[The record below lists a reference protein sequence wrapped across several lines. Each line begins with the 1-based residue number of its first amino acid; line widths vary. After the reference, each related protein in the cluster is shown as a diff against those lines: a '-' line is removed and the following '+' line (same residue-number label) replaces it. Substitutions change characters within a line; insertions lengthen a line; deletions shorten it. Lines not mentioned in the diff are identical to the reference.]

1 MLPSWSLGRVSS
13 KSRLLLVTLTLVAW
27 ISITVSSTTSSRNSS
42 ISSNPHAL
50 CRLRTACERAQH
62 TLSSAIQTT
71 IEITSLFKSIDFYTS
86 LTRARFKELCQD
98 FFHSTL
104 KPVEKIFRDSKI
116 GEASVHK
123 GILVGSSICIPYTVK
138 LVFDFF
144 NYKEPCKS
152 IRPDDTVAY
161 SAVVQAAIHS
171 LW

>member
-1 MLPSWSLGRVSS
+1 MPSVVSV
-13 KSRLLLVTLTLVAW
+13 LLVSVPSVPSPLLPKPPLKSALLFE
-27 ISITVSSTTSSRNSS
+27 SIN
-42 ISSNPHAL
+42 
-50 CRLRTACERAQH
+50 
-62 TLSSAIQTT
+62 
-71 IEITSLFKSIDFYTS
+71 FYTS

-152 IRPDDTVAY
+152 INPDEAVAY
-161 SAVVQAAIHS
+161 SAVGQAVIPS
-171 LW
+171 FW